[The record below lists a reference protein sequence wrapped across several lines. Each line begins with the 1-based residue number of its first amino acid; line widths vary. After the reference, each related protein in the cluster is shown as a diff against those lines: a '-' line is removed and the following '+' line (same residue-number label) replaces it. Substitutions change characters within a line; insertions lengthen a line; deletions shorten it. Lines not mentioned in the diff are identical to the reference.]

1 METVNLG
8 PVTVAGSFPNSSWD
22 VGKTYTQDL
31 TGDGID
37 EILFVGG
44 MSMGPNTSLY
54 IFGWQDDHLQNITS
68 QWFPNESNQVGGVG
82 TVVYGDFNGDH
93 KIDAILTAYNDM
105 GSALHTYALMNQ
117 GDHFNKVDLGP
128 AALQHGATV
137 YDINHDGYA
146 DAITTGWGYSNG
158 STTVYMGSA
167 TGLVPYTISAQS
179 RYSTGGAGI
188 ALGDFLGNGT
198 TTAVITD
205 HQTSSAHTAADT
217 ALMKIT
223 LNESAHT
230 FDLTPILSL
239 PIPILENSTLNPL
252 GQSLDIRAKAI
263 DFNHD
268 GLLDVMIFSRADF
281 NGTIWPDLSAV
292 QFLTNLGSGK
302 FEDSTGMMLSG
313 YKNNTN
319 TTYNQE
325 FGDFNNDGLLDMF
338 LSGRNSPTT
347 SPFHASTTLLLQQ
360 PDGSFQD
367 TGRNTLS
374 AAVNSVVGLA
384 TLAHGPAG
392 KTFLVTETVP
402 FGGGSVTVS
411 SQEMTV
417 GTNSTNR
424 YIVDGT
430 WLGTIPTVADW
441 IAMGAGDRDVI
452 RSHLTM
458 PDALALA
465 AQFTPEQRT
474 ALASE
479 NTAWVAQGHIMH
491 DVGSAIPPVVIDYPH
506 QSHLEIL
513 PTNCNWA

>member
-8 PVTVAGSFPNSSWD
+8 PVIVAGSFPNSSWD

-31 TGDGID
+31 NGDGID

-44 MSMGPNTSLY
+44 VSMGPNTSLY
-54 IFGWQDDHLQNITS
+54 IFGWQDGHLQNITS
-68 QWFPNESNQVGGVG
+68 QWFPNESNRVEGVG

-93 KIDAILTAYNDM
+93 TIDALLTAYNDM
-105 GSALHTYALMNQ
+105 GSAFHTYALINQ
-117 GDHFNKVDLGP
+117 GDHFNKVDLGL

-167 TGLVPYTISAQS
+167 AGLTTYTISAQS

-205 HQTSSAHTAADT
+205 HQTSSTHTAADT
-217 ALMKIT
+217 TLMKIT

-230 FDLTPILSL
+230 FDLTPISTL
-239 PIPILENSTLNPL
+239 PIPILENNMLNPL
-252 GQSLDIRAKAI
+252 GKSLDIRAETI
-263 DFNHD
+263 DFNRD
-268 GLLDVMIFSRADF
+268 GLLDVMVFSRADF

-292 QFLTNLGSGK
+292 QFLKNLGSGK
-302 FEDSTGMMLSG
+302 FEDSTSMMLSG

-319 TTYNQE
+319 ASYTPE

-338 LSGRNSPTT
+338 LSGRNTPGIST
-347 SPFHASTTLLLQQ
+347 FHDSTTLLLQQ
-360 PDGSFQD
+360 SDGSFLD
-367 TGRNTLS
+367 TGRTTLS

-384 TLAHGPAG
+384 TIAHGPDG
-392 KTFLVTETVP
+392 KIFLVTEVVP
-402 FGGGSVTVS
+402 FSGGLVTVS

-417 GTNSTNR
+417 GAVSTNQ

-430 WLGTIPTVADW
+430 WTGIIPTVDNW
-441 IAMGAGDRDVI
+441 IDMGAGDRDII
-452 RSHLTM
+452 RSYITM

-465 AQFTPEQRT
+465 SRFTPEQRIT
-474 ALASE
+474 LSAE
-479 NTAWVAQGHIMH
+479 NTAWIAQGHIMH
-491 DVGSAIPPVVIDYPH
+491 DVGSAIPLVVIDYPH

-513 PTNCNWA
+513 PTNYNWA

>member
-8 PVTVAGSFPNSSWD
+8 PAIVAGSFPNSSWD
-22 VGKTYTQDL
+22 IGKTYTQDL
-31 TGDGID
+31 NGDGID

-54 IFGWQDDHLQNITS
+54 IFGWQDGHLKNITS
-68 QWFPNESNQVGGVG
+68 QWFPKESNQVGGVG
-82 TVVYGDFNGDH
+82 TVVYGDFDGDH
-93 KIDAILTAYNDM
+93 KIDALLTAYNDM
-105 GSALHTYALMNQ
+105 GSALYTYALMNQ
-117 GDHFNKVDLGP
+117 GDYFNKVDLGL

-146 DAITTGWGYSNG
+146 DSITTGWGRSNG
-158 STTVYMGSA
+158 STTVYMGSSA
-167 TGLVPYTISAQS
+167 GLTPYTISAQS

-205 HQTSSAHTAADT
+205 HQTSSVHTAADT
-217 ALMKIT
+217 ALMQIT

-230 FDLTPILSL
+230 FDLTTISTL

-252 GQSLDIRAKAI
+252 GKSLDIRAEAI
-263 DFNHD
+263 DFNQD
-268 GLLDVMIFSRADF
+268 GLLDVMVFSRADF

-292 QFLTNLGSGK
+292 QFLKNLGSGK
-302 FEDSTGMMLSG
+302 FEDSTNMMLSG

-319 TTYNQE
+319 TSYTPE

-338 LSGRNSPTT
+338 LSGRNTPGIS
-347 SPFHASTTLLLQQ
+347 SFHDSTTMLLQQ
-360 PDGSFQD
+360 PDGSFLD

-384 TLAHGPAG
+384 TLAHGPDG
-392 KTFLVTETVP
+392 KTFLVTEVVP
-402 FGGGSVTVS
+402 FGGGLVTVS
-411 SQEMTV
+411 SQEMTI
-417 GTNSTNR
+417 GTASTNR

-430 WLGTIPTVADW
+430 WTGIIPTVDDW
-441 IAMGAGDRDVI
+441 ITLGAGDRDII
-452 RSHLTM
+452 RSHITM
-458 PDALALA
+458 TEALALA
-465 AQFTPEQRT
+465 IQFTPEQRA
-474 ALASE
+474 ALSAE
-479 NTAWVAQGHIMH
+479 NSAWIDQGHIMH
-491 DVGSAIPPVVIDYPH
+491 DVGSAIPPVVVDYTH
-506 QSHLEIL
+506 QPHLEIL